1 MLILLSCAKTMQ
13 CASKCKVPFSTQP
26 IFKKQAEEIAAQMAE
41 YSNGELQKILKV
53 NSKIAEENRIRYKYF
68 NREDYH
74 PLEALL
80 SYSGLVFKKLNPDD
94 FTEQDFAYAQNH
106 LRITS
111 FAYGLL
117 RPLDKIHQYRLE
129 GNVVLPQYGGIS
141 MFEFWRSRLTDILI
155 EDVKLSGGILCNLA
169 STEMRNLFDWKRV
182 EQQVQV
188 ISPEFKT
195 WKDGIP
201 TTIVVYTKMARGEMA
216 RHIIKNKIERIE
228 ELHWDV
234 NL

>member
-13 CASKCKVPFSTQP
+13 CASKCKVPFSTNP
-26 IFKKQAEEIAAQMAE
+26 LFNKEAEEIAAQMAQ
-41 YSNGELQKILKV
+41 YTNVELQKILKV

-68 NREDYH
+68 NRKDYH

-80 SYSGLVFKKLNPDD
+80 SYSGIVFKKLYPDD
-94 FTEQDFAYAQNH
+94 FTEQDFAYAQDH

-129 GNVVLPQYGGIS
+129 GNVVLPEYGGIS
-141 MFEFWRSRLTDILI
+141 MFEFWRTRLTDILI
-155 EDVKLSGGILCNLA
+155 ADVKLSGGILCNLA
-169 STEMRNLFDWKRV
+169 SGEMRGLFDWKRL
-182 EQQVQV
+182 ESEVQV

-195 WKDGIP
+195 WKNGKL
-201 TTIVVYTKMARGEMA
+201 TTIVIYTKIARGEMA
-216 RHIIKNKIERIE
+216 RHIIKNRIEKIED
-228 ELHWDV
+228 LHWD
-234 NL
+234 L